1 MKFAQ
6 ITNLEDDRSNP
17 PPDLEIDKQGA
28 IDRVWTF
35 KILRDAEDFCAIREV
50 RANSASGATFWP

>member
-17 PPDLEIDKQGA
+17 PALEIDKQGA

-35 KILRDAEDFCAIREV
+35 KFLRDAEDFCVIREV
-50 RANSASGATFWP
+50 RASSASGAAFWP